1 MRLAWGSFSHKTQG
15 WLKAGGLVAAG
26 LAALTFGVVMPRDAH
41 QGIVVEKRLG
51 LAAFSREESNSAA
64 LQERQKYRV
73 TKSALQVA
81 GDSLPR
87 GVPRAA
93 MLNSLTTGSS
103 SLVGAV
109 DEHKLIRN
117 GALDLIVKS
126 PTESAEQIRALA
138 EGVGGFLVSSQTTGG
153 PGAANASLVIRVPA
167 GHFEEVRAGI
177 RKLGVRVESESFE
190 AQDVT
195 REYVD
200 QEARLRSLRAQETQY
215 LAIMKRA
222 VSVKE
227 TLEVSEK
234 LSEVRG
240 QIEQQQAEFN
250 ALSKQVETVAI
261 SMSLHTEA
269 DVSVFGLNWRPLYQ
283 LKMSAREGVLALST
297 YVAAMAAFLFYLP
310 AILLWLATIL
320 AGVAIGWRLVKWA
333 RLAVFAHP
341 ETVDAKH
348 EAS

>member
-153 PGAANASLVIRVPA
+153 PGAASASLVIRVPA

-234 LSEVRG
+234 LSGVRG

>member
-153 PGAANASLVIRVPA
+153 PGAASASLVIRVPA

-261 SMSLHTEA
+261 SMSLHTET

>member
-153 PGAANASLVIRVPA
+153 PGAASASLVIRVPA

-177 RKLGVRVESESFE
+177 RKLVVRVESESFE

-234 LSEVRG
+234 LSGVRG

>member
-153 PGAANASLVIRVPA
+153 PGAASASLVIRVPA

>member
-1 MRLAWGSFSHKTQG
+1 
-15 WLKAGGLVAAG
+15 
-26 LAALTFGVVMPRDAH
+26 
-41 QGIVVEKRLG
+41 
-51 LAAFSREESNSAA
+51 
-64 LQERQKYRV
+64 
-73 TKSALQVA
+73 
-81 GDSLPR
+81 
-87 GVPRAA
+87 

-153 PGAANASLVIRVPA
+153 PGAASASLVIRVPA

-234 LSEVRG
+234 LSGVRG

-261 SMSLHTEA
+261 SMSLHTET

>member
-1 MRLAWGSFSHKTQG
+1 
-15 WLKAGGLVAAG
+15 
-26 LAALTFGVVMPRDAH
+26 
-41 QGIVVEKRLG
+41 
-51 LAAFSREESNSAA
+51 
-64 LQERQKYRV
+64 
-73 TKSALQVA
+73 
-81 GDSLPR
+81 
-87 GVPRAA
+87 
-93 MLNSLTTGSS
+93 
-103 SLVGAV
+103 
-109 DEHKLIRN
+109 
-117 GALDLIVKS
+117 
-126 PTESAEQIRALA
+126 
-138 EGVGGFLVSSQTTGG
+138 
-153 PGAANASLVIRVPA
+153 
-167 GHFEEVRAGI
+167 
-177 RKLGVRVESESFE
+177 
-190 AQDVT
+190 
-195 REYVD
+195 
-200 QEARLRSLRAQETQY
+200 
-215 LAIMKRA
+215 MKRA

-234 LSEVRG
+234 LSGVRG

>member
-81 GDSLPR
+81 WDSLPR

-153 PGAANASLVIRVPA
+153 PGAANASPVIRVPA

-234 LSEVRG
+234 LSGVRG